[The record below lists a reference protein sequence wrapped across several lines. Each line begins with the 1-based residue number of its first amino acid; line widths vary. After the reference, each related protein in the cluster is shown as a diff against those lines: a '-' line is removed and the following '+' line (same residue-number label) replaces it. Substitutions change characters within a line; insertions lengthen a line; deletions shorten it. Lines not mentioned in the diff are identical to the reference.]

1 MIRQSGWSAA
11 AAAAGILVLVALAV
25 TLHSDYEIH
34 QSKKGQT
41 DSLLF
46 NSSKSIH
53 RLYEMNI
60 NF

>member
-1 MIRQSGWSAA
+1 MIRQSGWS

-25 TLHSDYEIH
+25 TLHSDYEIY

-41 DSLLF
+41 DSLHF
-46 NSSKSIH
+46 NNSKTIR
-53 RLYEMNI
+53 RLYEINI